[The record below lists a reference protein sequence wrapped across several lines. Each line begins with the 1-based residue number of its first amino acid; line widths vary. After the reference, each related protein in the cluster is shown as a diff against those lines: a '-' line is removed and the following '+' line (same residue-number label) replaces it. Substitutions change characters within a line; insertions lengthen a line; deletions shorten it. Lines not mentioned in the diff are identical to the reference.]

1 MADTKRKYEAKETDS
16 VSQTKKMQK
25 VEPTPT
31 TTSRSTSTDLS
42 APLKPFSTNPA
53 FLVAMLH
60 TPVETLKPV
69 SNVILVAQRTDLL
82 TEVWK
87 GLVRNNFLSCPVLQ
101 QTKKK
106 YYGFVDI
113 HDIVDFI
120 TKKFDAN
127 KLETAKDFWS
137 LMEADKEF
145 LNTTVNAV
153 IQNPIL
159 KRNPYHPVTTGY
171 SLLSAVELL
180 AREPGLHRVPVV
192 DSERQ
197 LKSLLTQSQVVD
209 FVVSNIHLL
218 GDIRAKPVM
227 EIESGKKEVLS
238 VKPTISAI
246 EAFKFMATHQITGV
260 AVVDD
265 SGRLI
270 DVLTLKDLK
279 AISTDGQMF
288 WRLYQTVEVFLKKV
302 REETPNKPDRPLFC
316 LPTQSFE
323 HVVRTISNNRIHRVF
338 IVDSQESMK
347 PIGIISMKDVLKEI
361 ISS

>member
-1 MADTKRKYEAKETDS
+1 MADTKRKYEAKETDV
-16 VSQTKKMQK
+16 VSQKLQK
-25 VEPTPT
+25 TGEKGETL
-31 TTSRSTSTDLS
+31 TSSGS
-42 APLKPFSTNPA
+42 AAGKGANDYSTNPR

-60 TPVETLKPV
+60 TPVETLKPA
-69 SNVILVAQRTDLL
+69 SNVILVAQRTDLV

-106 YYGFVDI
+106 YYGFIDL
-113 HDIVDFI
+113 HDILDFI

-127 KLETAKDFWS
+127 KLETAKDFWN

-145 LNTTVNAV
+145 MQTTVTHV

-180 AREPGLHRVPVV
+180 AREPGLHRVPIV
-192 DSERQ
+192 DADRQ

-209 FVVSNIHLL
+209 FVVANIHLL
-218 GDIRAKPVM
+218 GDIRSKPVSQM
-227 EIESGKKEVLS
+227 ESGNKQVLT
-238 VKPTISAI
+238 VKPTVSTM
-246 EAFKFMATHQITGV
+246 EAFKFMASHQITGV
-260 AVVDD
+260 AVVDE
-265 SGRLI
+265 SGRLT

-302 REETPNKPDRPLFC
+302 REESPNKPKQPIHC
-316 LPTQSFE
+316 LPDQTFE
-323 HVVRTISNNRIHRVF
+323 QVIRTISNNRIHRVF
-338 IVDSQESMK
+338 IVDSPDTMK

-361 ISS
+361 LTS